1 LVENTLETLGFRE
14 RLKFSKIK
22 ILNAKLFQK
31 RAEIDKIQI
40 RLKDQESIIT
50 RLAETVKRNSLIA

>member
-1 LVENTLETLGFRE
+1 MVENTLETLGFRE

-40 RLKDQESIIT
+40 RLKNQESIIT

>member
-1 LVENTLETLGFRE
+1 MVENTLETLGFRE

-22 ILNAKLFQK
+22 ILDAKLFK
-31 RAEIDKIQI
+31 KKAEIDKIQI

-50 RLAETVKRNSLIA
+50 RIAETVKRNLLIA

>member
-1 LVENTLETLGFRE
+1 MVENTLETLGFRE